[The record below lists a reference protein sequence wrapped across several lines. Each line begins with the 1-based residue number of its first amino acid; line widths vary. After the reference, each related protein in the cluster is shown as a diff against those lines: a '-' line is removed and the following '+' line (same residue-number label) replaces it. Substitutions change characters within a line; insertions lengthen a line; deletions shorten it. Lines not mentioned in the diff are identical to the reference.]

1 MTNSIHKV
9 TLRAVAGTG
18 WEVLQEQLEDTHEEV
33 RSFAVSDGRYG
44 VLITRHR
51 HDTYTLAVSP
61 DVPYGMTYERD
72 AREPRKEHP
81 PRLTPVRS

>member
-1 MTNSIHKV
+1 MSFQHEV
-9 TLRAVAGTG
+9 SLQAVVGTC
-18 WEVLQEQLEDTHEEV
+18 WEVLQEQLEGTHEEV

-51 HDTYTLAVSP
+51 HDAYSLAVSP

-72 AREPRKEHP
+72 DPG
-81 PRLTPVRS
+81 TP